1 MFPLPIS
8 TYIYIAIALGTAF
21 ITHRVDGY
29 YEEKAKVEAVEHAIA
44 TQTKVMEDQA
54 VISQNTQK
62 DKDELQNRYDS
73 VVAQLRG
80 LHNANIPAGQSTSA
94 PIPSQG
100 LRLLE
105 PDAEV
110 LIGFAKQCS
119 DTEIERNDVIN
130 KYNALM
136 VKN

>member
-1 MFPLPIS
+1 MFPLPVS
-8 TYIYIAIALGTAF
+8 VYIYIGVALGSAF
-21 ITHRVDGY
+21 ITHHIDGY

-44 TQTKVMEDQA
+44 TQTKVVQDQA
-54 VISQNTQK
+54 VISQQTQK
-62 DKDELQNRYDS
+62 DKDELQDRYDS

-80 LHNANIPAGQSTSA
+80 MHVNNLPAGKPTST
-94 PIPSQG
+94 PISSQG

-110 LIGFAKQCS
+110 LIGFARQCEAS
-119 DTEIERNDVIN
+119 EIERNDVIN

-136 VKN
+136 VK

>member
-29 YEEKAKVEAVEHAIA
+29 YSEKEKLEAVQHVVEV
-44 TQTKVMEDQA
+44 QTKVANDQA
-54 VISQNTQK
+54 MISQQTQK
-62 DKDELQNRYDS
+62 DKDDLQTRYDD
-73 VVAQLRG
+73 AIAELRG
-80 LHNANIPAGQSTSA
+80 LRNTHTADGKPTSLA
-94 PIPSQG
+94 ISNQG

-105 PDAEV
+105 SDAEV
-110 LIGFAKQCS
+110 LIGFARQCQTS
-119 DTEIERNDVIN
+119 EIERNDVIE

-136 VKN
+136 VAR